1 MLTGITHSHVT
12 IAIIF
17 MLFFGYKVALLL
29 LNKKEQ
35 LAAFRQKTKIVDMIL
50 GALLIVTGVS
60 LMVIGKVYDM
70 YIWVKVL
77 MILAV
82 IPLGIISMK
91 KENKALAILTFVLL
105 LAAYG
110 LAESMSPSAPAS
122 NQELVVSGDAALL
135 GKEIYSSRCQVCH
148 GADGKG
154 LDGAKNLQASMLSK
168 EEMIALV
175 KKGKNTMPAFK
186 SSLTEPQIE
195 AVVDY
200 IRTLK
205 P

>member
-1 MLTGITHSHVT
+1 MLTGFTHSHVT

-50 GALLIVTGVS
+50 GALLIITGVS
-60 LMVIGKVYDM
+60 LMVIGKVFDL

-91 KENKALAILTFVLL
+91 KENKMLAVLAFVLL

-110 LAESMSPSAPAS
+110 LAESMSPSAPEPEQA
-122 NQELVVSGDAALL
+122 LLVSGDATLL
-135 GKEIYSSRCQVCH
+135 GKEIYTSRCQVCH

-154 LDGAKNLQASMLSK
+154 IDGAKNLQISMLSK

-175 KKGKNTMPAFK
+175 TKGKNTMPAFK

-200 IRTLK
+200 VRTLK